1 MTDPYSVLGV
11 SRDATDEEIKKA
23 YRTLSRKYHPDA
35 NINNPNKDKAE
46 EMFKTIQQAYN
57 QIMKEKQGGYTSSA
71 YSQNRGGTGS
81 YGYDGDY
88 QNNRNGQ
95 SGNGYD
101 DFGGFW
107 GFGPFGFGGYY
118 GGGSNSGY
126 SGGASNMNGN
136 DDTTVHLRAAANY
149 INNGGYD
156 EALNVLS
163 AIQDKDVRWYYY
175 SAMANSGKG
184 NQATAMEHARRAV
197 ELDPDNM
204 QYRMFYQRMNS
215 GGEWYSGR
223 QQTYQNPAGGMGSWC
238 MKLIFINLMCNCCL
252 GGGGLCC
259 PGRYY

>member
-156 EALNVLS
+156 EALNALS
-163 AIQDKDVRWYYY
+163 AIQDKDARWYYY

-238 MKLIFINLMCNCCL
+238 MKLIFIYLMCNCCL

-259 PGRYY
+259 TGRFY

>member
-1 MTDPYSVLGV
+1 MMIL
-11 SRDATDEEIKKA
+11 AA
-23 YRTLSRKYHPDA
+23 
-35 NINNPNKDKAE
+35 
-46 EMFKTIQQAYN
+46 
-57 QIMKEKQGGYTSSA
+57 
-71 YSQNRGGTGS
+71 
-81 YGYDGDY
+81 
-88 QNNRNGQ
+88 
-95 SGNGYD
+95 SGALD
-101 DFGGFW
+101 H
-107 GFGPFGFGGYY
+107 FGFGGYY

-163 AIQDKDVRWYYY
+163 AIQDKDARWYYY